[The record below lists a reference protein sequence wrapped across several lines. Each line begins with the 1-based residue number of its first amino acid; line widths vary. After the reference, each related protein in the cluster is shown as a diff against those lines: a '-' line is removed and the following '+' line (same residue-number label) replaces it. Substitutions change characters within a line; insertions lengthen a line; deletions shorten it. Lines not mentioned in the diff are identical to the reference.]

1 MLIFSLSLQE
11 DLVGSGGFFFLLLLL
26 FCVLWL
32 SLGLREI
39 LERENDLLSDCG
51 SFQWFSIRFW
61 HSEVLN
67 FMIGRQILS
76 QCPFN
81 RILDNKRKIWFQS
94 WSQIFFILS
103 DDEVDKISE
112 IYSEHENS
120 FSSINLSLFTS
131 GFSKSE
137 NID

>member
-1 MLIFSLSLQE
+1 ME
-11 DLVGSGGFFFLLLLL
+11 
-26 FCVLWL
+26 
-32 SLGLREI
+32 
-39 LERENDLLSDCG
+39 SD
-51 SFQWFSIRFW
+51 
-61 HSEVLN
+61 
-67 FMIGRQILS
+67 
-76 QCPFN
+76 
-81 RILDNKRKIWFQS
+81 
-94 WSQIFFILS
+94 FFILS